1 MSLGEFAKA
10 LPKAPP
16 GRNPE
21 LTDSAVCYIESK
33 TQSVQNL
40 GFSPKQMERMEAL
53 ADIAE
58 YNLYATRQM
67 GTISKALKSTQT
79 DGKTNTQKSLYQV
92 AVVPI

>member
-1 MSLGEFAKA
+1 M
-10 LPKAPP
+10 
-16 GRNPE
+16 NE
-21 LTDSAVCYIESK
+21 LTTISK
-33 TQSVQNL
+33 LRQAQLVIHEVKELDDIKRLIDQS
-40 GFSPKQMERMEAL
+40 EAL
-53 ADIAE
+53 KNYARAQRLSQEMKDDIAE